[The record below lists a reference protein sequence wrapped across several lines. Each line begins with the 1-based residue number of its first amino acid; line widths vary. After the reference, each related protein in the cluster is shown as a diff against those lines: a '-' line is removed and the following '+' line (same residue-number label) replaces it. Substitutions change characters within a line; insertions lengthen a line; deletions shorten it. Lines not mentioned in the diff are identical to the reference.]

1 MTEVVNFEIGPEN
14 EVQLLKQ
21 FKSFQIKYLAVYL
34 TVMGKYKNKEN
45 VFFFFFFLVVGVFF
59 FNFVVSG

>member
-1 MTEVVNFEIGPEN
+1 MAEVVNFEIGPEN

-34 TVMGKYKNKEN
+34 TVMGKYKEKSC
-45 VFFFFFFLVVGVFF
+45 FFF
-59 FNFVVSG
+59 S